1 MKHFRTYSRTYS
13 RSLIPLWS
21 GLVVQLLWV
30 ATARS
35 QELRGES
42 SAVQQGELSGAQ
54 GSSARRAPL
63 QNLGVS
69 PLTGGAQ
76 GALSGNGGSLGKGSS
91 GSSPGGAATASSAQ
105 TVTTI
110 SSKKG
115 AYLDSKAYM
124 ATFNGSVSVVDARFS
139 LTCDKLTAFFVRP
152 SVESAG
158 EVKGESGR
166 SGLDKAEAEGDVI
179 IIQDKVGEK
188 GEVERSLARA
198 QKAVYDSQTG
208 NITLSGWPQV
218 EQKQNVTMAAEEST
232 VIILNRKGKLEVLG
246 HSKSILRNA
255 SMNDGH

>member
-1 MKHFRTYSRTYS
+1 MKHFRTYSRF
-13 RSLIPLWS
+13 LIPLLS
-21 GLVVQLLWV
+21 ALVGQPLWV
-30 ATARS
+30 ATAWC
-35 QELRGES
+35 QDLR
-42 SAVQQGELSGAQ
+42 GELSGAQ
-54 GSSARRAPL
+54 GSRAL
-63 QNLGVS
+63 KTSSQASGVS
-69 PLTGGAQ
+69 QVQVAAVSPVSPVSPVSSVPQVAANENTGSQTAVGA
-76 GALSGNGGSLGKGSS
+76 GTSV
-91 GSSPGGAATASSAQ
+91 Q

-158 EVKGESGR
+158 EVKAESGR

-179 IIQDKVGEK
+179 IIQDKVGDK

>member
-1 MKHFRTYSRTYS
+1 MFGSVDLDRTMKHFRTYSRSYFRT
-13 RSLIPLWS
+13 LIPLWS
-21 GLVVQLLWV
+21 GLVIQLFWV

-35 QELRGES
+35 QELRG
-42 SAVQQGELSGAQ
+42 
-54 GSSARRAPL
+54 
-63 QNLGVS
+63 
-69 PLTGGAQ
+69 
-76 GALSGNGGSLGKGSS
+76 ALPGNSGSLGKGSS
-91 GSSPGGAATASSAQ
+91 GSSTSAAVAGSSTQ

-124 ATFNGSVSVVDARFS
+124 ATFTGSVSVVDARFS

-198 QKAVYDSQTG
+198 QEAVYDSQTG

-232 VIILNRKGKLEVLG
+232 VIVLNRKGKLEVLG

>member
-1 MKHFRTYSRTYS
+1 MFGSVDLDRTMKHFRTYSRTYF
-13 RSLIPLWS
+13 RTLIPLWS
-21 GLVVQLLWV
+21 GLVIQLFWV

-35 QELRGES
+35 QELRG
-42 SAVQQGELSGAQ
+42 
-54 GSSARRAPL
+54 
-63 QNLGVS
+63 
-69 PLTGGAQ
+69 
-76 GALSGNGGSLGKGSS
+76 ALSGNSGSLGKGSS
-91 GSSPGGAATASSAQ
+91 GSSPGGAATGSSKQ

-124 ATFNGSVSVVDARFS
+124 ATFTGSVSVVDARFS

-232 VIILNRKGKLEVLG
+232 VIVLNRKGKLEVLG

>member
-1 MKHFRTYSRTYS
+1 MFGSVDLDRTMKHFRTYSRTYF
-13 RSLIPLWS
+13 RTLIPLWS
-21 GLVVQLLWV
+21 GLVIQLFWV

-35 QELRGES
+35 QELRG
-42 SAVQQGELSGAQ
+42 
-54 GSSARRAPL
+54 
-63 QNLGVS
+63 
-69 PLTGGAQ
+69 
-76 GALSGNGGSLGKGSS
+76 ALSGNSGSLGKGSS
-91 GSSPGGAATASSAQ
+91 ASSPGGVATGSSKQ

-124 ATFNGSVSVVDARFS
+124 ATFTGSVSVVDARFS

-232 VIILNRKGKLEVLG
+232 VIVLNRKGKLEVLG

>member
-1 MKHFRTYSRTYS
+1 MKHFPSYLPYLTA
-13 RSLIPLWS
+13 LCLLS
-21 GLVVQLLWV
+21 GLPGHFEACAQSLEKGPPQIHG
-30 ATARS
+30 TAPS
-35 QELRGES
+35 T
-42 SAVQQGELSGAQ
+42 ANA
-54 GSSARRAPL
+54 A
-63 QNLGVS
+63 S
-69 PLTGGAQ
+69 PTGGA
-76 GALSGNGGSLGKGSS
+76 
-91 GSSPGGAATASSAQ
+91 TTT

-115 AYLDSKAYM
+115 AFLDSKACV
-124 ATFNGSVSVVDARFS
+124 ATFTGEVTVVDPRFS

-152 SVESAG
+152 STETKA
-158 EVKGESGR
+158 KGELKGEPETSR
-166 SGLDKAEAEGDVI
+166 NSGLDKAEAEGDVV

-218 EQKQNVTMAAEEST
+218 EQKQNVTMAAEENT

-255 SMNDGH
+255 SMSDGR

>member
-1 MKHFRTYSRTYS
+1 MFGSVDLDRTMKHFRTYSRSYFRT
-13 RSLIPLWS
+13 LIPLWS
-21 GLVVQLLWV
+21 GLVIQLFWV

-35 QELRGES
+35 QELRG
-42 SAVQQGELSGAQ
+42 
-54 GSSARRAPL
+54 
-63 QNLGVS
+63 
-69 PLTGGAQ
+69 
-76 GALSGNGGSLGKGSS
+76 ALSGNSGSLGKGSS
-91 GSSPGGAATASSAQ
+91 GSSTSASVASSSTQ

-124 ATFNGSVSVVDARFS
+124 ATFTGSVSVVDARFS

-232 VIILNRKGKLEVLG
+232 VIVLNRKGKLEVLG

>member
-1 MKHFRTYSRTYS
+1 MKHFRTDSRSYF

-42 SAVQQGELSGAQ
+42 SAVQQGELSGVQ

>member
-1 MKHFRTYSRTYS
+1 MFGSVDLDRTMKHFRTYSRTYF
-13 RSLIPLWS
+13 RTLIPLWS
-21 GLVVQLLWV
+21 GLVIQLFWV

-35 QELRGES
+35 QELRG
-42 SAVQQGELSGAQ
+42 
-54 GSSARRAPL
+54 
-63 QNLGVS
+63 
-69 PLTGGAQ
+69 
-76 GALSGNGGSLGKGSS
+76 ALSGNSGSLGKGSS
-91 GSSPGGAATASSAQ
+91 GSSPGGAATGSSAQ

-124 ATFNGSVSVVDARFS
+124 ATFTGSVSVVDARFS

-188 GEVERSLARA
+188 GDVERSLARA

-232 VIILNRKGKLEVLG
+232 VIVLNRKGKLEVLG

>member
-1 MKHFRTYSRTYS
+1 MFGSVDLDRTMKHFRTYSRIYFRT
-13 RSLIPLWS
+13 LIPLWS
-21 GLVVQLLWV
+21 GLVIQLFWV

-35 QELRGES
+35 QELRG
-42 SAVQQGELSGAQ
+42 
-54 GSSARRAPL
+54 
-63 QNLGVS
+63 
-69 PLTGGAQ
+69 
-76 GALSGNGGSLGKGSS
+76 ALPGNSGSLGKGSS
-91 GSSPGGAATASSAQ
+91 GSSPGGAATGSSAQ

-124 ATFNGSVSVVDARFS
+124 ATFTGSVSVVDARFS

-232 VIILNRKGKLEVLG
+232 VIVLNRKGKLEVLG

>member
-1 MKHFRTYSRTYS
+1 MDSIKHSRTHF
-13 RSLIPLWS
+13 RSLIPLCS
-21 GLVVQLLWV
+21 GATLLFFGVVPV
-30 ATARS
+30 RS
-35 QELRGES
+35 QQLRGES
-42 SAVQQGELSGAQ
+42 RGEIIGVQGNSAL
-54 GSSARRAPL
+54 RAPL
-63 QNLGVS
+63 QNSGVS
-69 PLTGGAQ
+69 PLAGAVQ
-76 GALSGNGGSLGKGSS
+76 GAVTGNSGSQGNRSS
-91 GSSPGGAATASSAQ
+91 VSSPGGPGASSAGQ

-124 ATFNGSVSVVDARFS
+124 ATFNGSVSVVDPRFS

-232 VIILNRKGKLEVLG
+232 VIVLNRKGKLEVLG

>member
-1 MKHFRTYSRTYS
+1 MDRSIKHSRTYS
-13 RSLIPLWS
+13 RPLIPLCS
-21 GLVVQLLWV
+21 AAALLFV
-30 ATARS
+30 GGAPVRS

-42 SAVQQGELSGAQ
+42 RGEPIGVQGN
-54 GSSARRAPL
+54 SARKAPL
-63 QNLGVS
+63 QKSGVS
-69 PLTGGAQ
+69 PLAGGAQ
-76 GALSGNGGSLGKGSS
+76 GAVPGSNGSVGNGNSVSSQVGTVAGSAG
-91 GSSPGGAATASSAQ
+91 Q

-179 IIQDKVGEK
+179 IIQDKVGDK

-232 VIILNRKGKLEVLG
+232 VIVLNRKGKLEVLG

>member
-1 MKHFRTYSRTYS
+1 MFGSVDLDRTMKHFRTYSRTYF
-13 RSLIPLWS
+13 RTLIPLCS
-21 GLVVQLLWV
+21 GLVIQLFWV

-35 QELRGES
+35 QELRG
-42 SAVQQGELSGAQ
+42 
-54 GSSARRAPL
+54 
-63 QNLGVS
+63 
-69 PLTGGAQ
+69 
-76 GALSGNGGSLGKGSS
+76 ALSGNSGSLGKGSS
-91 GSSPGGAATASSAQ
+91 GSSPGGAATGSSAQ

-124 ATFNGSVSVVDARFS
+124 ATFTGSVSVVDARFS

-232 VIILNRKGKLEVLG
+232 VIVLNRKGKLEVLG